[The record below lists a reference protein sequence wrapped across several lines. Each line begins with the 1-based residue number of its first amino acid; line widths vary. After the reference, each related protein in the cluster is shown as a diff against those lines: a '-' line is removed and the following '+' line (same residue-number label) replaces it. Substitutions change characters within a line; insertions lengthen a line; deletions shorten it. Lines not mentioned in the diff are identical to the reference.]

1 MNRFLSVLLKKL
13 PGWTG
18 EPIGEEN
25 LQAALAVLES
35 NRAGYYTHIQE
46 EWPTEE
52 NLRKDITAL
61 PPGRS
66 LSDKTFVLLYR
77 EGVPA
82 AVVDYV
88 EGYPD
93 ETTGYVGL
101 FLLDRGLHRQGVGTT
116 LFSALEAAAL
126 ETGKT
131 RLELGCYET
140 NGPGLSFW
148 HKQGFTE
155 LRRKPRTGTDGKTR
169 MLLAMGKNLDYR
181 P

>member
-18 EPIGEEN
+18 EPIGEEI

-82 AVVDYV
+82 AVVDYI
-88 EGYPD
+88 EGYLKPPGMWGCFCW
-93 ETTGYVGL
+93 TVACTVRVWGQRCFPLWKPPLWKPGKPGWSWAVMRQTARAFPFGKNRALRSFAASPGL
-101 FLLDRGLHRQGVGTT
+101 GTT
-116 LFSALEAAAL
+116 A
-126 ETGKT
+126 
-131 RLELGCYET
+131 
-140 NGPGLSFW
+140 
-148 HKQGFTE
+148 
-155 LRRKPRTGTDGKTR
+155 KPECCWLWERNW
-169 MLLAMGKNLDYR
+169 L
-181 P
+181 

>member
-25 LQAALAVLES
+25 YQPALAVLES

-66 LSDKTFVLLYR
+66 ISDKTFVLLYR
-77 EGVPA
+77 EGVP
-82 AVVDYV
+82 
-88 EGYPD
+88 
-93 ETTGYVGL
+93 GYVGL
-101 FLLDRGLHRQGVGTT
+101 FLLDHGLHRQGVGTT

-148 HKQGFTE
+148 QKQGFTE
-155 LRRKPRTGTDGKTR
+155 LRRKPRTGTGGKTR
-169 MLLAMGKNLDYR
+169 MLLAMGKKLVYR